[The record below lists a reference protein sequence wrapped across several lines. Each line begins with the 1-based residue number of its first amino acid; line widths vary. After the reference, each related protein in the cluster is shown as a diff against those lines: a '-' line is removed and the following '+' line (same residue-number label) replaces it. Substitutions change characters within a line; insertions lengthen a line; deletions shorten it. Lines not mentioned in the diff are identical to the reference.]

1 MTVVD
6 ALKSVGL
13 ILAVIVV
20 VTLAILAIRGNR

>member
-1 MTVVD
+1 MSILD

-13 ILAVIVV
+13 ILAVIVT